1 MIAEKTNTAVQRL
14 ISALGPENVLVEEE
28 NIVVRPS
35 STLEVAEAINIA
47 LKEKISVEALKYFV
61 GPTVPPVQGKRIVLS
76 LDRMNKTNLDRDRLC
91 LLVEPAAETGN
102 IIKIAMDSGLNFPG
116 KTCLHKGITFGEN
129 VAACF
134 IEGEPHFKCHA
145 ACLCGLEMVLFDG
158 RVLTLGESTAKDLDN
173 YQLSYTLAGCSQ
185 DKAVITGVY
194 LKLSTSEIDQFW
206 LASLNKDLANFLEVF
221 TSVIQTHGDHL
232 QRVVAVKSSYA
243 LESAG
248 MLKEILPSAED
259 AGAFVLFTF
268 DGSFST
274 LEPVLNQI
282 AESCSKSGSS
292 GAFVAGESYQKF
304 ALPAIFDSL
313 LEKIESDPSLYS
325 ENGQPYQKEQS
336 DHLIAVIWR
345 KDGNMLKKYYGDM
358 L

>member
-1 MIAEKTNTAVQRL
+1 MAEKNDPAVHRL
-14 ISALGPENVLVEEE
+14 ISALGPENVLLEEE

-35 STLEVAEAINIA
+35 STLEVAEVINIA
-47 LKEKISVEALKYFV
+47 LKEKISVEALKYYV

-91 LLVEPAAETGN
+91 FLVEPAAETGE

-116 KTCLHKGITFGEN
+116 ITCQHKGITIGEN

-134 IEGEPHFKCHA
+134 IKGEPHFNCHA

-158 RVLTLGESTAKDLDN
+158 SILNLGESTAKDLDN
-173 YQLSYTLAGCSQ
+173 YQLSYALAGYSQ
-185 DKAVITGVY
+185 DKAVITGVH
-194 LKLSTSEIDQFW
+194 LKLSTFEIDQFW
-206 LASLNKDLANFLEVF
+206 LASLNKDLGNFLEVLP
-221 TSVIQTHGDHL
+221 SIIQTHSDHL
-232 QRVVAVKSSYA
+232 QRVVAFKSGYA
-243 LESAG
+243 LESSG
-248 MLKEILPSAED
+248 MLKEILPSSED

-274 LEPVLNQI
+274 LEPALNQI

-304 ALPAIFDSL
+304 ALPAIFDAL
-313 LEKIESDPSLYS
+313 LEKLESDTSLFYK
-325 ENGQPYQKEQS
+325 YAQKNELNQKKQT

-345 KDGNMLKKYYGDM
+345 KDGNLLKKYHKK
-358 L
+358 